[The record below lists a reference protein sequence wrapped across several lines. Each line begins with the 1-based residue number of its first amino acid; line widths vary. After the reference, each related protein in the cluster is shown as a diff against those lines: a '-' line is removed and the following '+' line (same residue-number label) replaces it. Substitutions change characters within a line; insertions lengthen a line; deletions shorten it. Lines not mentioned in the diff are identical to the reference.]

1 MALQI
6 MSMLLGARGAA
17 PAAELDAAT
26 RRQALLRF
34 LYRIEQRLE
43 SDKPLIL
50 VGEDIHWAGVWRD
63 YTTDKGPG
71 DPGPGGGGSLLGAP
85 RYADEFRRY
94 LEDSPFATEIAEYE
108 GQRDRV
114 PHYKFPLRAAL
125 AELAG
130 RGKATDEYPFM
141 ARVLYRT
148 ALRDGDWDGACAS
161 FGILAP
167 IRRVYIE
174 AALYRLWCRYSVEPP
189 AEWQQ
194 RGVA

>member
-1 MALQI
+1 MSRALLDRPYRADHAASMARKAKPPKN
-6 MSMLLGARGAA
+6 LLGWLMAEFR
-17 PAAELDAAT
+17 AEL
-26 RRQALLRF
+26 
-34 LYRIEQRLE
+34 
-43 SDKPLIL
+43 P
-50 VGEDIHWAGVWRD
+50 EDIHWAGVWRD